1 MAAKTG
7 GRKKPKDACSV
18 DAGDKESLVEELK
31 KKNLV
36 LESELQALRERL
48 DALESQARER
58 ARAGGDTWAVR
69 DMQQLIM
76 NNIPQGIFWKDRLST
91 YIGCNNVFAMAVGLE
106 SAEDIVGRT
115 DYDLPW
121 SPEQTA
127 SFREYDRRIME
138 NDAAEYHIIEQMQ
151 TADGTMAWVETSKVP
166 LHDAMGNVIG
176 ILGTYEDITERKR
189 AEEELRESEEK
200 FRQMAENI
208 GEVFFI
214 FTPDWK
220 QTIYVSPAYE
230 RVWGRPLKEVNCNSL
245 AWLEGVHPDDRGL
258 PLALV
263 NKNIGGDIPD
273 ADIVEFRVLRPDGTV
288 RWILAR
294 TYPVLDEQGEVCRIT
309 GIAEDITDR
318 KHAENEL
325 SRLASLVES
334 SDDAIISKTLD
345 GTITSW
351 NRGAEKMYGYAAA
364 EVVGRS
370 IELIVPDDRL
380 QELLGILERIDR
392 GEPVEHFETA
402 RVTKDGRKI
411 DVSITVSP
419 MFDAAGKVIGAST
432 IARDITERKRAEESL
447 RESEERFKTLIHD
460 LETGVL
466 LIDGG
471 GKLIV
476 YNPALLKI
484 FKISEKE
491 LRHMTIGDL
500 KWDNWEVVDDDGKIL
515 SFESHP
521 VQYAWLNRQTVRNQ
535 IIGVR
540 RYKYDEWV
548 WMLVSAEPLIN
559 PEGNINLIVCTFT
572 DITQLKNSEDALKQA
587 KQQAELYLDLMGHD
601 INNMHQIAL
610 GYLELAR
617 DMQADDGESEFLDKP
632 IEVLQRS
639 ARLIQNVRKLQK
651 LRDGVFQTQEVDVCK
666 MLTDVQMEFG
676 DVPRKVVTLDLD
688 GCERCPVR
696 ANELLHDVFANLVSN
711 AIKHT
716 GEDADIAVDLRI
728 IKDGGRR
735 FCRITVEDD
744 GPGIPDDFKGKIFN
758 RMLKGTSNA
767 KGMGLGLYLVK
778 SLVES
783 YDGRVWVEDRVQGD
797 HTKGAR
803 FVVLLPSVQ

>member
-48 DALESQARER
+48 GALESQARER
-58 ARAGGDTWAVR
+58 ARARGDTWAVR
-69 DMQQLIM
+69 DMQQQIM

-91 YIGCNNVFAMAVGLE
+91 YIGCNNVFARAVGLE

-138 NDAAEYHIIEQMQ
+138 NDAAEYHIIEQQ
-151 TADGTMAWVETSKVP
+151 READGTMAWVETSKVP

-189 AEEELRESEEK
+189 AEEALRESEEK
-200 FRQMAENI
+200 FRQVAENI

-230 RVWGRPLKEVNCNSL
+230 RVWGRPVKEVNCNSL

-258 PLALV
+258 PLAVV
-263 NKNIGGDIPD
+263 NKNIGGDIPE
-273 ADIVEFRVLRPDGTV
+273 ADIVEFRVLRPDGTS

-294 TYPVLDEQGEVCRIT
+294 TYPVLDEQGKVCRIT

-370 IELIVPDDRL
+370 IEVIVPDDRL

-392 GEPVEHFETA
+392 GEPVEHCETA
-402 RVTKDGRKI
+402 RLTKDGRRI

-432 IARDITERKRAEESL
+432 IARDITERKRAEDMIKTSAINLARAEELANLGYWDWDLVTNEVKWSDGHFRIFGYPVANGTETYEMFWSRIHPNDIKDIEKVL
-447 RESEERFKTLIHD
+447 REGMEKDTGYSWDCRLMWPDGSVRYVHAEADRPVKDASGKPVRWFGIVQDVTRQRQAEE
-460 LETGVL
+460 
-466 LIDGG
+466 
-471 GKLIV
+471 
-476 YNPALLKI
+476 A
-484 FKISEKE
+484 
-491 LRHMTIGDL
+491 
-500 KWDNWEVVDDDGKIL
+500 
-515 SFESHP
+515 
-521 VQYAWLNRQTVRNQ
+521 
-535 IIGVR
+535 
-540 RYKYDEWV
+540 
-548 WMLVSAEPLIN
+548 
-559 PEGNINLIVCTFT
+559 
-572 DITQLKNSEDALKQA
+572 LKNTKAH
-587 KQQAELYLDLMGHD
+587 AELYLDLMGHD

-666 MLTDVQMEFG
+666 MLTDVQREFG
-676 DVPRKVVTLDLD
+676 AVPRKVVTLDLD

-716 GEDADIAVDLRI
+716 GEDADIAVDLSI
-728 IKDGGRR
+728 LKDGGRR

-803 FVVLLPSVQ
+803 FIVLLPSVQ